1 MDLMSELELS
11 TTDKIEYDFTK
22 NILSSEW
29 IDAGEV
35 KYGDM
40 FKFFEAMIN
49 QNIVKQI
56 DYFDSRSNLPDPMFS
71 K

>member
-1 MDLMSELELS
+1 MSELELS